1 VKPTDRLEL
10 RTVAFALLASLLLWN
25 LPFGGLL
32 LYPFKLLAT
41 WLHEASHGLAMILT
55 GVGFDHLTIY
65 RDTSGLAY
73 GTSEAGGVGSAVIA
87 AAGYM
92 GTPLWGAVLLVVT
105 PNARLARWALL
116 VLGTLLVGTALTVI
130 GTPEGDMFGPWAV
143 GAIGAAC
150 AAAAFLVP
158 APWRLAIA
166 HFIAAQSCVNAI
178 LDIRVLLR
186 PSQVVGGK
194 VAGASD
200 AHNMAAATFG
210 TTATWAVWLW
220 AIMWLLWSLLVL
232 YIALRLS
239 GSRALAQVAPAVL
252 EPIEPVGSAD
262 PGAPLSPWPAA
273 APGPLARVDV
283 SAEPAVGDPAVLD
296 PVVVA
301 SGRELRV
308 EQTAGT
314 RPVIRPARSRRAAA
328 RKIRVRRERWFRGP
342 GSQ

>member
-1 VKPTDRLEL
+1 VKPPDRLEL
-10 RTVAFALLASLLLWN
+10 RTLAFALLASLLLWN
-25 LPFGGLL
+25 LPFGGVL

-41 WLHEASHGLAMILT
+41 WLHEMSHGLSMVLT
-55 GVGFDHLTIY
+55 GVGFDHVTIY

-73 GTSEAGGVGSAVIA
+73 GTNEAGPVGRAVIA

-92 GTPLWGAVLLVVT
+92 GTPLWGALLLVVT

-116 VLGTLLVGTALTVI
+116 LLAALLIGTSLTVI
-130 GTPEGDMFGPWAV
+130 DIPSGDTFGPWGV
-143 GAIGAAC
+143 GAIGTAC
-150 AAAAFLVP
+150 AAAALATP
-158 APWRLAIA
+158 ARWRLAIA
-166 HFIAAQSCVNAI
+166 HFVAAQSCVNSI

-220 AIMWLLWSLLVL
+220 AIVWLLWSLGVL

-239 GSRALAQVAPAVL
+239 GSRALAHVMPVADTLDRSIAPVAVRPHAVARILSFTRAPA
-252 EPIEPVGSAD
+252 PVSD
-262 PGAPLSPWPAA
+262 LY
-273 APGPLARVDV
+273 
-283 SAEPAVGDPAVLD
+283 
-296 PVVVA
+296 
-301 SGRELRV
+301 V
-308 EQTAGT
+308 EETAGT
-314 RPVIRPARSRRAAA
+314 RPVLRPARSKRAAA
-328 RKIRVRRERWFRGP
+328 RRSQVRRVRWFRGP